1 VSEREEVSSVK
12 DSLSPRLVVLDDPRS
27 FGAEAYRV
35 LRNNLHYA
43 NPDVPLRRVLVTSAA
58 PGEGKSTTAANLAVA
73 MAQSERSVLLVEGDL
88 RRPSVHTIFRQPN
101 SPGLSS
107 YLVGDSLLAA
117 VLLKS
122 AVPNLSLVVSGPIPP
137 NPAELLASR
146 RMRDFLDTVSE
157 RFDFV
162 ILDSPPA
169 LATSEA
175 CALAP
180 HVDGVLLVVD
190 SGRTPEVAVR
200 RTRERLE
207 AVHGRILGAI
217 LNRFDA
223 AAHGY
228 SRRQYDTYDTYY
240 TQSAQAS
247 AKRRSGEARSK

>member
-1 VSEREEVSSVK
+1 MNRTSA
-12 DSLSPRLVVLDDPRS
+12 PRLVVLDEPRS

-43 NPDVPLRRVLVTSAA
+43 NPDMPVRRLLVTSAG

-73 MAQSERSVLLVEGDL
+73 MAQGDRSVLLVEADL
-88 RRPSVHTIFRQPN
+88 RRPSVHMLFRQPS

-107 YLVGDSLLAA
+107 YLVGDALLAA

-122 AVPNLSLVVSGPIPP
+122 AVANLSVVVSGPIPP
-137 NPAELLASR
+137 NPAELLGSR
-146 RMRDFLDTVSE
+146 RMHEFLNTVSE
-157 RFDFV
+157 RFDIV

-169 LATSEA
+169 LATSDA

-190 SGRTPEVAVR
+190 SGQTPQVALR

-207 AVHGRILGAI
+207 AVHGRILGAV

-223 AAHGY
+223 GAQGY
-228 SRRQYDTYDTYY
+228 SRRDYDTYDKYY
-240 TQSAQAS
+240 TQSPPGP
-247 AKRRSGEARSK
+247 AKGGPREAPSK

>member
-1 VSEREEVSSVK
+1 VK
-12 DSLSPRLVVLDDPRS
+12 DSSSSRLVVLDDPRS

-43 NPDVPLRRVLVTSAA
+43 TPDVPLRRVLVTSAG

-73 MAQSERSVLLVEGDL
+73 MAQSERSVLLVEADL
-88 RRPSVHTIFRQPN
+88 RRPSVHTIFRQPAN
-101 SPGLSS
+101 PGLSS

-122 AVPNLSLVVSGPIPP
+122 AVPNLSVVVSGPIPP

-146 RMRDFLDTVSE
+146 RMREFLDTVSE
-157 RFDFV
+157 RFDLV
-162 ILDSPPA
+162 ILDSPPV

-175 CALAP
+175 SALAP
-180 HVDGVLLVVD
+180 QVDGVLVVVD
-190 SGRTPEVAVR
+190 SSRTPEMALR

-207 AVHGRILGAI
+207 AVHGRILGAV

-223 AAHGY
+223 TAHGY

-240 TQSAQAS
+240 TQSSRGEAS
-247 AKRRSGEARSK
+247 AK

>member
-1 VSEREEVSSVK
+1 MKGSS
-12 DSLSPRLVVLDDPRS
+12 SSGLVVLDDPQS

-43 NPDVPLRRVLVTSAA
+43 NPDMPLRRVLVTSAG

-73 MAQSERSVLLVEGDL
+73 MAQGDRSVLLVEGDL
-88 RRPSVHTIFRQPN
+88 RRPSVHTLFRQPA

-107 YLVGDSLLAA
+107 YLVGDALLAA

-122 AVPNLSLVVSGPIPP
+122 AVANLSVVVSGPIPP

-146 RMRDFLDTVSE
+146 RMHDFLGTVSE
-157 RFDFV
+157 RFDL
-162 ILDSPPA
+162 ILIDSPPV
-169 LATSEA
+169 LATSDA
-175 CALAP
+175 CAVAH

-190 SGRTPEVAVR
+190 SGRTSDVALRRAKERIEGVR
-200 RTRERLE
+200 
-207 AVHGRILGAI
+207 GRIIGAV

-228 SRRQYDTYDTYY
+228 SRRHYDTYDAYY
-240 TQSAQAS
+240 ARGSLGS
-247 AKRRSGEARSK
+247 AKGPPSREPRSK